1 MDAVFLD
8 VYLILYDML
17 NDDDDEIRDVAATI
31 ASSVMSYSS
40 VSPDLVISLASVNAS
55 DLLAT
60 FIAQNYPTSRPLC
73 NNVLQYL
80 SGQQLRVSGPST
92 RQRLTPVSEL
102 VPELRKESTV
112 LFVEEKQNLFI
123 DEIREV
129 EIWAKELPRLA
140 ESAYA
145 ESVLAEV
152 STWVVDGLAYF
163 CQLLAVDAGR
173 DGLLGWTS
181 KGELFTLGVRVISIA
196 GVLASDEFHAQKLPD
211 HHRESITKGLR
222 GLVKNGERASLHQ
235 GWIVRAQTAL
245 EGL

>member
-8 VYLILYDML
+8 LYLILYDML

-40 VSPDLVISLASVNAS
+40 VSPDQVVSLVSVNAS

-60 FIAQNYPTSRPLC
+60 FIAQNYSTSRSLC
-73 NNVLQYL
+73 NNVLRYL
-80 SGQQLRVSGPST
+80 SGQQPRVSGSST

-123 DEIREV
+123 DEIREADV
-129 EIWAKELPRLA
+129 WTKELPRLA

-152 STWVVDGLAYF
+152 STWVADGLAYF

-181 KGELFTLGVRVISIA
+181 KGELFILGVRIISIA
-196 GVLASDEFHAQKLPD
+196 GVLASDKIHAPNLLD

-222 GLVKNGERASLHQ
+222 GLVENGESAALHQ
-235 GWIVRAQTAL
+235 GWILRAQAAL